1 MVCGIKDEGG
11 HLRHGPA
18 RVCNVLAVEQKLR
31 GLVPRARLRANPRDR
46 PAERVAPDLIAV
58 ALLIAEALGGRLAQ
72 RALDRPARA
81 LHEHLQRGAE
91 T

>member
-1 MVCGIKDEGG
+1 MVCGIKDGGG

-46 PAERVAPDLIAV
+46 PAKRVAPDLIAV
-58 ALLIAEALGGRLAQ
+58 ALLEALGGRLAQ

-81 LHEHLQRGAE
+81 LHEHLQRGAG